1 MKNSR
6 VILYNESHPIYFCA
20 LLKIGQN
27 LIIKSDKIFAVIKYN
42 VFIFKN
48 KIIFMDQTTQIKNSK
63 TTFAGL
69 S

>member
-1 MKNSR
+1 MSFYIMNHIQFTS
-6 VILYNESHPIYFCA
+6 VYC
-20 LLKIGQN
+20 LKLGRF
-27 LIIKSDKIFAVIKYN
+27 DYKIRLKKTIAVIKYN

-48 KIIFMDQTTQIKNSK
+48 IIISMDQTTQIKNSK

>member
-1 MKNSR
+1 MSFYIMNHIQFTS
-6 VILYNESHPIYFCA
+6 VYC
-20 LLKIGQN
+20 LKLGRF
-27 LIIKSDKIFAVIKYN
+27 DYKIRLKKTIAVIKYN

-48 KIIFMDQTTQIKNSK
+48 KIISMDQTTQIKNSK